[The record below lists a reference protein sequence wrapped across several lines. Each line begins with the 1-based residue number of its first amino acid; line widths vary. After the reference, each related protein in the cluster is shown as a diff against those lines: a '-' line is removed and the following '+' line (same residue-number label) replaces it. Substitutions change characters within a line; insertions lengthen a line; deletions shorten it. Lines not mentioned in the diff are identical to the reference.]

1 MKPCPFCREE
11 VRDDALK
18 CRYCGSM
25 LMALPGAQEAAK
37 PLEMPGQVT
46 YVVDEGL
53 VAFAKFAAA
62 ILAIFVVVGAFLYGF
77 DLKQSAKEIKEA
89 HDEAQKTYKQID
101 AAKADVIKLKA
112 ETAELG
118 ARARAEV
125 DSISKD
131 SEKMRGIVATWQTS
145 GDSSE
150 VIWQV
155 VMQRL
160 APVLTEEQRA
170 SLVARTPADS
180 PTDPRT
186 PAAISQLLAAD
197 ILRGFDFFR
206 QHGIDRSPVKFSIEK
221 DRNLANAYWDGKQ
234 LVFGMGMVNSPFFGP
249 YDSSIAFHE
258 ITHSLFD
265 IRWEG
270 ESGAVSESICDV
282 VAVVIRGGDWT
293 IGRVRGSD
301 PAHPQVLRSLKA
313 PGHGF
318 DNGEGKDQQIDHMR
332 DFKPGAD
339 LHVNSGVLNK
349 AAYLASEGGTHGG
362 ITVARGVGRD
372 HLGSIYMAAIKK
384 LPTQGTVTFTDF
396 RNLLV
401 KTAQDIY
408 GKADAET
415 VAQAFHAVGL

>member
-18 CRYCGSM
+18 CRYCGSV
-25 LMALPGAQEAAK
+25 LVALPGAEAAAK
-37 PLEMPGQVT
+37 PEARSGQVT
-46 YVVDEGL
+46 YIVDEGL

-77 DLKQSAKEIKEA
+77 DLKQSAKEIREA
-89 HDEAQKTYKQID
+89 HDEAQKTYKLID

-118 ARARAEV
+118 AKARAEV

-131 SEKMRGIVATWQTS
+131 SEKMRGIVATWQTG

-155 VMQRL
+155 IVQRL
-160 APVLTEEQRA
+160 STVLTEEQRA
-170 SLVARTPADS
+170 SLSTRMPAGSPAD
-180 PTDPRT
+180 PKT
-186 PAAISQLLAAD
+186 PAAISRLLAAD
-197 ILRGFDFFR
+197 IQRGFDFFK
-206 QHGIDRSPVKFSIEK
+206 QHGIDRSPVKFTIAKES
-221 DRNLANAYWDGKQ
+221 NLANAYWDGKQ

-258 ITHSLFD
+258 ITHSLFS
-265 IRWEG
+265 ISWEG
-270 ESGAVSESICDV
+270 ESGAVSENICDV
-282 VAVVIRGGDWT
+282 IAVVIRGGDWT
-293 IGRVRGSD
+293 IGRMRGAD

-318 DNGEGKDQQIDHMR
+318 DSGAGKDQQIDHMR
-332 DFKPGAD
+332 DFKPNAD
-339 LHVNSGVLNK
+339 LHISSGVLNK

-362 ITVARGVGRD
+362 VTVARGIGRD
-372 HLGSIYMAAIKK
+372 HLGSIYLGVIKK
-384 LPTQGTVTFTDF
+384 LPTQGAVKFTDF
-396 RNLLV
+396 RDLLV
-401 KTAQDIY
+401 KTAQDAY